1 MPNFQD
7 IYDAPLSKMKS
18 AIDDWRKMTGDLVE
32 LHTSAKSG
40 MRARALDADWT
51 GNNSD
56 ITKTFI
62 KKTASEFNDAAL
74 EAKGIADILN
84 EGYLAFK
91 AAKEELRD
99 IVDTEAPQKHL
110 TVDSK
115 GKVTAKDP
123 LENDTSTTRNDPDY
137 KGAVQKQ
144 NADIADMQK
153 RINRI
158 VEECSHTDEWTA
170 RVLKSNATRDKHD
183 FSKPRHS
190 TIDAAEVARAA
201 ELAKVVSGEGG
212 TARHPKELKE
222 LAELTHAN
230 KNDPEFSTAFYRKLG
245 PEGSLEFYAKMSLD
259 ATSLG
264 TAGQDRVTLVH
275 GIQNDMG
282 SMLGTAT
289 RTHGTGQLD
298 AAWTTQ
304 LMRAGRQQIDVPGA
318 GAAGKV
324 YGYQALGSLLR
335 DGKYDTTFLT
345 SISRDMAAMDKKD
358 PGIWDQDIPSNL
370 DVALNHDKDGG
381 RGFNPLT
388 GMMEAMSH
396 NPEAATKFFN
406 EPVRED
412 SNHDGIVTL
421 KDKGV
426 DGDHGNPLGMVD
438 YFLDKGPTDDWF
450 DTRGSGSSETNPFQN
465 SLGNAL
471 ETSVTHRPPGDLD
484 APQVKHTEEMTNIME
499 RVVEKVGE
507 DPSLVAGKSK
517 DEPGSLQGLAQNFG
531 DMSAEYMPDLQASA
545 ENGEGLIKPFGHPAE
560 FAKDKMAGFLGAV
573 AQDPHAYGA
582 ISNAQQ
588 AYTTTLVHDV
598 LANPDR
604 HEDMGESVRNAVH
617 PGGEIAGMMTEA
629 RAQAVHDA
637 QTYADGDYNKG
648 VEENAKWA
656 NRFIT
661 AAGAKYVEL
670 IPIGGDVVGWVQED
684 ISASVTE
691 GAKRDTTD
699 EARRESAS
707 GYAAAERVTKES
719 ARNAV
724 AAAARGI
731 DIDPD
736 LVRTYQ
742 GSASTETATAH
753 SIGRDL
759 VASSEPNR
767 SQ

>member
-32 LHTSAKSG
+32 LHTSATNG
-40 MRARALDADWT
+40 MRAKAIDADWT

-84 EGYLAFK
+84 EGYMAFK
-91 AAKEELRD
+91 AAKEALRD

-110 TVDSK
+110 AVDSK

-123 LENDTSTTRNDPDY
+123 LENDTSTARNDPDY

-153 RINRI
+153 RINKI
-158 VEECSHTDEWTA
+158 VEECQHTDEWTA

-183 FSKPRHS
+183 FSKPKHTS
-190 TIDAAEVARAA
+190 IDAAEVARAA
-201 ELAKVVSGEGG
+201 ELAKIVSGEGG
-212 TARHPKELKE
+212 TARHVKELKE

-230 KNDPEFSTAFYRKLG
+230 KNDPEFSTGFYRKLG
-245 PEGSLEFYAKMSLD
+245 PEGTLEFYANMSLN

-264 TAGQDRVTLVH
+264 LAGQDRVALVH

-282 SMLGTAT
+282 SMLGNAT

-304 LMRAGRQQIDVPGA
+304 LMKAGRQQIDVPGA
-318 GAAGKV
+318 GASGKL

-345 SISRDMAAMDKKD
+345 SVSRDMAAMDKKD
-358 PGIWDQDIPSNL
+358 PGIWDRDIPN
-370 DVALNHDKDGG
+370 DPAVALNHDKAGG

-388 GMMEAMSH
+388 GMMEAMSN

-426 DGDHGNPLGMVD
+426 DGEQGKPLGMVD
-438 YFLDKGPTDDWF
+438 YFLDKGPTDDWY
-450 DTRGSGSSETNPFQN
+450 DTRGSGDAGNNPFQS

-471 ETSVTHRPPGDLD
+471 EVSVTHRPPGDLD
-484 APQVKHTEEMTNIME
+484 APQVKHTEEMANIME
-499 RVVEKVGE
+499 RVVEKVGD
-507 DPSLVAGKSK
+507 DPSLVAGKSQ
-517 DEPGSLQGLAQNFG
+517 DEPGNLQGLAGHFG
-531 DMSAEYMPDLQASA
+531 DMSAEYMPDLQATA
-545 ENGEGLIKPFGHPAE
+545 ENGAELIKPFGHAAE
-560 FAKDKMAGFLGAV
+560 FNKDQMAGFLGAV
-573 AQDPHAYGA
+573 GQDPQAYGA

-588 AYTTTLVHDV
+588 AYTTALVHDV
-598 LANPDR
+598 FTHPES
-604 HEDMGESVRNAVH
+604 HPDMGESVRNAVH

-629 RAQAVHDA
+629 RAQGVHDSHA
-637 QTYADGDYNKG
+637 HEVDEYNTG
-648 VEENAKWA
+648 VDEKAKWA
-656 NRFIT
+656 NRIIT
-661 AAGAKYVEL
+661 AAGAKYVQML
-670 IPIGGDVVGWVQED
+670 PVGGDVVGWIQED
-684 ISASVTE
+684 VSESVVK
-691 GAKRDTTD
+691 GAKIDQAD
-699 EARRESAS
+699 ESRRESIN
-707 GYAAAERVTKES
+707 GYAQAEKATKSSAAR
-719 ARNAV
+719 AV
-724 AAAARGI
+724 AAAAMGT

-736 LVRTYQ
+736 LVTTYG
-742 GSASTETATAH
+742 GSASTQSATAH
-753 SIGRDL
+753 AIGRDM
-759 VASSEPNR
+759 VASSNPG
-767 SQ
+767 